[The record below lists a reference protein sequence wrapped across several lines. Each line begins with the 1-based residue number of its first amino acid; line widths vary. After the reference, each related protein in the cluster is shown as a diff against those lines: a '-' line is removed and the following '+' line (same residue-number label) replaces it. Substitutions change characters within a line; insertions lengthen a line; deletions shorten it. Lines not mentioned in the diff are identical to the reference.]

1 MRALEDV
8 LASGL
13 LVEDGD
19 AIGFRHLLAAQ
30 AVYEAMPGP
39 RRRELHARAAAALAA
54 IRPPPHGQLAHHLR
68 HAGHLDAWVTAVE
81 RAADQAAGLGHDDEV
96 VRLLEQVL
104 RNAPLDH
111 EQRGRIA
118 LKLARAAV
126 ETLHAQDVL
135 DPLLAVPT
143 ELLPARTRS
152 ELRFWLSLL
161 LNQTGDDPVR
171 QRRLTE
177 EAVAELDDRPDLKA
191 WAMVGLGIP
200 IGAPDVPL
208 AEHLRW
214 LRRSLELLGQVSD
227 PALEVLL
234 LGKVARV
241 LISVG
246 DHTWRRL
253 SDQMLAR
260 TGAPGPLA
268 CRASGARSTRT
279 SRSGWRLA
287 TPATT

>member
-1 MRALEDV
+1 
-8 LASGL
+8 
-13 LVEDGD
+13 
-19 AIGFRHLLAAQ
+19 
-30 AVYEAMPGP
+30 
-39 RRRELHARAAAALAA
+39 
-54 IRPPPHGQLAHHLR
+54 
-68 HAGHLDAWVTAVE
+68 
-81 RAADQAAGLGHDDEV
+81 
-96 VRLLEQVL
+96 
-104 RNAPLDH
+104 
-111 EQRGRIA
+111 
-118 LKLARAAV
+118 
-126 ETLHAQDVL
+126 
-135 DPLLAVPT
+135 
-143 ELLPARTRS
+143 
-152 ELRFWLSLL
+152 
-161 LNQTGDDPVR
+161 
-171 QRRLTE
+171 
-177 EAVAELDDRPDLKA
+177 
-191 WAMVGLGIP
+191 MVGLGIP

>member
-68 HAGHLDAWVTAVE
+68 HAGRLDAWVTAAE

-177 EAVAELDDRPDLKA
+177 EAVAELDHRPDLKA
-191 WAMVGLGIP
+191 WAMVGL
-200 IGAPDVPL
+200 AL
-208 AEHLRW
+208 ASRSALRTYRW
-214 LRRSLELLGQVSD
+214 PSTCG
-227 PALEVLL
+227 
-234 LGKVARV
+234 G
-241 LISVG
+241 
-246 DHTWRRL
+246 
-253 SDQMLAR
+253 
-260 TGAPGPLA
+260 
-268 CRASGARSTRT
+268 CGARWSCWVRSRTR
-279 SRSGWRLA
+279 RWRCCCWA
-287 TPATT
+287 RWRGCSSPWATTPGGG